1 MKKYHRIQIV
11 LVAVQLV
18 FAFLLMIGEKTF
30 LRPCGTRPDGTFM
43 TCHWAGES
51 VYVLSILLFFGAMLM
66 LIIRKQEVYAALE
79 GMVILICLLMKHI
92 PGGFIP
98 LCMKKDMRCWA
109 VMRSGV
115 GLLCALVILL
125 AIVVEIL
132 VWRTK
137 KEAGSGD
144 ENRGEKQ

>member
-30 LRPCGTRPDGTFM
+30 LRPCSARPDGTFM

-51 VYVLSILLFFGAMLM
+51 VYVLSILLFFGAMFM
-66 LIIRKQEVYAALE
+66 LTIRKQEVYAALE
-79 GMVILICLLMKHI
+79 GMVISICLLMKQI
-92 PGGFIP
+92 PGGYIP

-109 VMRSGV
+109 VMRPGV

-125 AIVVEIL
+125 AIVVEVL
-132 VWRTK
+132 VWRAK
-137 KEAGSGD
+137 KEAGSED

>member
-30 LRPCGTRPDGTFM
+30 LRPCSARPDGTFM

-98 LCMKKDMRCWA
+98 LCMKKDMRGWA
-109 VMRSGV
+109 GMRPGV

>member
-1 MKKYHRIQIV
+1 MG
-11 LVAVQLV
+11 LVAVQLA

-30 LRPCGTRPDGTFM
+30 LRPCSARPDGTFM

-79 GMVILICLLMKHI
+79 GMVILICLLMKHL

-98 LCMKKDMRCWA
+98 LCMKKDMRCWS
-109 VMRSGV
+109 VMRPGV

-144 ENRGEKQ
+144 ENRGKKQ

>member
-66 LIIRKQEVYAALE
+66 LIIRKQEVYAAL
-79 GMVILICLLMKHI
+79 L
-92 PGGFIP
+92 GGDAP
-98 LCMKKDMRCWA
+98 RG
-109 VMRSGV
+109 RS
-115 GLLCALVILL
+115 ALRPCHS
-125 AIVVEIL
+125 ACDC
-132 VWRTK
+132 
-137 KEAGSGD
+137 G
-144 ENRGEKQ
+144 

>member
-1 MKKYHRIQIV
+1 
-11 LVAVQLV
+11 
-18 FAFLLMIGEKTF
+18 
-30 LRPCGTRPDGTFM
+30 
-43 TCHWAGES
+43 
-51 VYVLSILLFFGAMLM
+51 MLT
-66 LIIRKQEVYAALE
+66 IRKQEVYAALE
-79 GMVILICLLMKHI
+79 GMVILICLLMKQI
-92 PGGFIP
+92 PGGYIP

-109 VMRSGV
+109 VMRPGV

>member
-1 MKKYHRIQIV
+1 MKKYQRIQMG
-11 LVAVQLV
+11 LVAVQLA

-30 LRPCGTRPDGTFM
+30 LRPCSARPDGTFM

-79 GMVILICLLMKHI
+79 GMVILICLLMKHL
-92 PGGFIP
+92 PGGYIP
-98 LCMKKDMRCWA
+98 LCMKKDMRCWS
-109 VMRSGV
+109 VMRPGV

-132 VWRTK
+132 VWRAK

-144 ENRGEKQ
+144 ENRGKKQ

>member
-30 LRPCGTRPDGTFM
+30 LRPCSARPDGTFM

-79 GMVILICLLMKHI
+79 GMVILICLLMKHV

-109 VMRSGV
+109 VMRPGV
-115 GLLCALVILL
+115 SLLCALVILL

>member
-11 LVAVQLV
+11 LVAVQLM

-30 LRPCGTRPDGTFM
+30 LRPCSARPDGTFM

-109 VMRSGV
+109 VMRPGV
-115 GLLCALVILL
+115 GLLCDLVILL

>member
-30 LRPCGTRPDGTFM
+30 LRPCSARPDGTFM

-51 VYVLSILLFFGAMLM
+51 VYVLSILLFFGAMFM
-66 LIIRKQEVYAALE
+66 LTIRKQEVYAALE
-79 GMVILICLLMKHI
+79 GMVILICLLMKQI
-92 PGGFIP
+92 PGGYIP

-109 VMRSGV
+109 VMRPGV
-115 GLLCALVILL
+115 DLLCALVILL
-125 AIVVEIL
+125 AIVVEVL
-132 VWRTK
+132 VWRAK

>member
-109 VMRSGV
+109 VMRPGV
-115 GLLCALVILL
+115 GLLCALVFLL

>member
-1 MKKYHRIQIV
+1 MG

-30 LRPCGTRPDGTFM
+30 LSPCSARPDGTFM

-79 GMVILICLLMKHI
+79 GMVILICLLMKHL
-92 PGGFIP
+92 PGGYIP
-98 LCMKKDMRCWA
+98 LCMKKDMRCWS
-109 VMRSGV
+109 VMRPGV

-132 VWRTK
+132 VWRAK

-144 ENRGEKQ
+144 ENRGKKQ

>member
-1 MKKYHRIQIV
+1 MG
-11 LVAVQLV
+11 LVAVQLA

-30 LRPCGTRPDGTFM
+30 LSPCSARPDGTFM

-79 GMVILICLLMKHI
+79 GMVILICLLMKHL

-109 VMRSGV
+109 VMRPGV

-132 VWRTK
+132 VWRAK

-144 ENRGEKQ
+144 ENRGKKQ

>member
-30 LRPCGTRPDGTFM
+30 LRPCSARPDGTFM

-109 VMRSGV
+109 VMLPGV